1 MFESLSL
8 LALQQYWWAI
18 DSLLAG
24 ILVFLLFVQG
34 GQTLIY
40 TLGKTPIE
48 QSIIVNSLGRK
59 WELTFTTLVTFGG
72 AMFASFPLFYS
83 TSFGGAYWVWM
94 AILFCFV
101 IQAVAYEYRSKPS
114 NIFGAKTY
122 EIFLLINGVLGTVLL
137 GAAVATMFTGSS
149 FSVQFGN
156 ISGTEGGAISQW
168 MVGSHGL
175 EATLD
180 FRNLLLGLAV
190 FFLSRTLA
198 ILYFMNNID
207 SSEIVGRA
215 RKNLLINS
223 LLFVVLFVAF
233 IISIFLSSG
242 FAYQEGTQVFF
253 IEKYK
258 YFLNFVQMPLVG
270 ILFLVGVVLVLAGI
284 GLTLMRPNYS
294 KGIWFSGIG
303 VIITVFCLFLNLG
316 YNNTSFYPSSFD
328 LQSSISIENG
338 SSSHYTLT
346 AMSYVSLLVP
356 FVLAYIWYAWKSLD
370 SKKINEEEIRIEDHL
385 Y

>member
-1 MFESLSL
+1 MFETFSIYT
-8 LALQQYWWAI
+8 LQHYWWII
-18 DSLLAG
+18 DSLLGG

-40 TLGKTPIE
+40 ELGKTDME
-48 QSIIVNSLGRK
+48 QTIIVNSLGRK
-59 WELTFTTLVTFGG
+59 WEFTFTTLVTFGG

-101 IQAVAYEYRSKPS
+101 VQAVAYEFRSKPS
-114 NIFGAKTY
+114 NIFGKKTF
-122 EIFLLINGVLGTVLL
+122 EAFLLINGFLGTVLL
-137 GAAVATMFTGSS
+137 GAAVATMFTGSQ
-149 FSVQFGN
+149 FSVDFTN
-156 ISGTEGGAISQW
+156 ISTVGGGAISKWQ
-168 MVGSHGL
+168 SAAHGL

-198 ILYFMNNID
+198 ILYFINNVGD
-207 SSEIVGRA
+207 GNIVSRA
-215 RKNLLINS
+215 KTKLLINS
-223 LLFVVLFVAF
+223 VPFVLFFVAF
-233 IISIFLSSG
+233 VAAIFLSKG
-242 FAYQEGTQVFF
+242 FAYGADKAVYMQA
-253 IEKYK
+253 YK
-258 YFLNFVQMPLVG
+258 YFTNFIQMPLVAL
-270 ILFLVGVVLVLAGI
+270 LFLLGVVAVLAGI
-284 GLTLMRPNYS
+284 ALTLIKPDFT
-294 KGIWFSGIG
+294 KGIWFSGAGTI
-303 VIITVFCLFLNLG
+303 VTVFSLLLDLG
-316 YNNTSFYPSSFD
+316 FNNTAFYPSSFD

-356 FVLAYIWYAWKSLD
+356 FVAAYMWYAWKSINN
-370 SKKINEEEIRIEDHL
+370 KKIDAAEMNEESHA

>member
-8 LALQQYWWAI
+8 HALQQYWWAI

-24 ILVFLLFVQG
+24 LLVFLLFVQG

-40 TLGKTPIE
+40 SLGKTSTE

-72 AMFASFPLFYS
+72 AIFASFPLFYS

-114 NIFGAKTY
+114 NVFGAKTY
-122 EIFLLINGVLGTVLL
+122 EIFLLINGILGTVLL

-156 ISGTEGGAISQW
+156 ISNVEATPISQW

-198 ILYFMNNID
+198 ILYFYSNID
-207 SSEIVGRA
+207 NAEIIMRA
-215 RKNLLINS
+215 RKILLINS
-223 LLFVVLFVAF
+223 LLFVLLFVAF
-233 IISIFLSSG
+233 VVSIFLSNG
-242 FAYQEGTQVFF
+242 YAYQEGTQVFF
-253 IEKYK
+253 LEKYK
-258 YFLNFVQMPLVG
+258 YFLNFIQMPLIG
-270 ILFLVGVVLVLAGI
+270 ILFLTGVVLVLAGI
-284 GLTLMRPNYS
+284 GLTLMKPNYS

-303 VIITVFCLFLNLG
+303 TVVTVFCLLLNIG

-356 FVLAYIWYAWKSLD
+356 FVLAYIWYAWKLID
-370 SKKINEEEIRIEDHL
+370 SKKINESELKSEKHL

>member
-8 LALQQYWWAI
+8 YTLQHYWWVI

-34 GQTLIY
+34 GQTLIFA
-40 TLGKTPIE
+40 LGKTEVE
-48 QSIIVNSLGRK
+48 QTIIVNSLGRK
-59 WELTFTTLVTFGG
+59 WEFTFTTLVTFGG

-101 IQAVAYEYRSKPS
+101 VQAVAYEFRSKPS
-114 NIFGAKTY
+114 NIFGKRTFEA
-122 EIFLLINGVLGTVLL
+122 FLLINGFLGTLLL
-137 GAAVATMFTGSS
+137 GTAVATMFTGSKFTVD
-149 FSVQFGN
+149 FSQ
-156 ISGTEGGAISQW
+156 ISLAGGGSISQW
-168 MVGSHGL
+168 QVASHGL

-180 FRNLLLGLAV
+180 FRNLLLGLTV
-190 FFLSRTLA
+190 FFLARTLA
-198 ILYFMNNID
+198 ILYFINNVADENI
-207 SSEIVGRA
+207 IGRA
-215 RKNLLINS
+215 RKQLLANS
-223 LLFVVLFVAF
+223 APFVVFFVAF
-233 IISIFLSSG
+233 IIAIFLSSG
-242 FAYQEGTQVFF
+242 YAYTADKVVFL
-253 IEKYK
+253 ETYK
-258 YFLNFVQMPLVG
+258 YFTNFIQMPLVG
-270 ILFLVGVVLVLAGI
+270 VLFLLGVLSVLVGI
-284 GLTLMRPNYS
+284 IASIIKPDFT

-303 VIITVFCLFLNLG
+303 TIVTVFSLFLNLG
-316 YNNTSFYPSSFD
+316 FNNTAFYPSNFD

-356 FVLAYIWYAWKSLD
+356 FVAAYMWYAWKIIN
-370 SKKINEEEIRIEDHL
+370 KRKIGADEMSEEGHV

>member
-8 LALQQYWWAI
+8 YTLQHYWWII
-18 DSLLAG
+18 DSLLGG

-40 TLGKTPIE
+40 SLGKTEME
-48 QSIIVNSLGRK
+48 QTIIINSLGRK
-59 WELTFTTLVTFGG
+59 WEFTFTTLVTFGG

-101 IQAVAYEYRSKPS
+101 VQAVAYEFRSKPS
-114 NIFGAKTY
+114 NIFGKRTFEA
-122 EIFLLINGVLGTVLL
+122 FLLINGFLGTVLL
-137 GAAVATMFTGSS
+137 GAAVATMFTGSK
-149 FSVQFGN
+149 FSVDYSN
-156 ISGTEGGAISQW
+156 ISSASGAAISQW
-168 MVGSHGL
+168 QVASHGL

-198 ILYFMNNID
+198 ILYFINNIGD
-207 SSEIVGRA
+207 ENIVSRA
-215 RKNLLINS
+215 RVKLLINS
-223 LLFVVLFVAF
+223 VPFVAF
-233 IISIFLSSG
+233 FVAFVISIFLSNG
-242 FAYQEGTQVFF
+242 YAYGPDKVVFLDA
-253 IEKYK
+253 YK
-258 YFLNFVQMPLVG
+258 YFMNFVQMPLAG
-270 ILFLVGVVLVLAGI
+270 ILFLLGVLSVLAGI
-284 GLTLMRPNYS
+284 TLTFLKPGFTS
-294 KGIWFSGIG
+294 GIWYSGIG
-303 VIITVFCLFLNLG
+303 TVITVFSLFINLG
-316 YNNTSFYPSSFD
+316 FNNTAFYPSSFD

-356 FVLAYIWYAWKSLD
+356 FVAAYMWYAWKSINN
-370 SKKINEEEIRIEDHL
+370 KKIDAAEIAEEGHI